1 MYPRSFNSAL
11 VATSAAVTGIS
22 FLVPA
27 MLSYAMDP
35 ELLAMRDWTGIAL
48 RILPFQFLHG

>member
-22 FLVPA
+22 FLIPA

>member
-1 MYPRSFNSAL
+1 MYPRNFNSAL
-11 VATSAAVTGIS
+11 VAISVAVTGIS

-35 ELLAMRDWTGIAL
+35 ELLATRDWTGIAV
-48 RILPFQFLHG
+48 RIIPFQFLHG